1 MEGGSDKQETA
12 SAPSRPLSSESGSN
26 DEATPAVHSE
36 LPAAKR
42 SSNRR
47 RSSGSSSSPAPFRIR
62 HALPLVFAGLFVLN
76 SLNGEKIMRDISGQ
90 LHETYNYYIPTQ
102 PTPTQLSH
110 ANRTEDTAI
119 IITSSYIPSHPST
132 YMIETVLNSTK
143 QLIGLS
149 ETAPIG
155 ESFRYIA
162 LVI

>member
-1 MEGGSDKQETA
+1 MEGGSEKQETA

-26 DEATPAVHSE
+26 DEPDRSLPAPPAAHSE

-47 RSSGSSSSPAPFRIR
+47 KSSSSSPAPFRIR

-155 ESFRYIA
+155 ESFR
-162 LVI
+162 

>member
-1 MEGGSDKQETA
+1 
-12 SAPSRPLSSESGSN
+12 
-26 DEATPAVHSE
+26 
-36 LPAAKR
+36 
-42 SSNRR
+42 
-47 RSSGSSSSPAPFRIR
+47 
-62 HALPLVFAGLFVLN
+62 
-76 SLNGEKIMRDISGQ
+76 MRDISGQ

-102 PTPTQLSH
+102 PTATQLSP